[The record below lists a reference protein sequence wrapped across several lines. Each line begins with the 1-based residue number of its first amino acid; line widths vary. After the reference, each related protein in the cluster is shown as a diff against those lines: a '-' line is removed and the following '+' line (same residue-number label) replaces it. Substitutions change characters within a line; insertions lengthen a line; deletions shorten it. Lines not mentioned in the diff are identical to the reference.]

1 MTMAAQGARGAAIG
15 ATTAMRVANE
25 LRRRI
30 LAGEIQPGRRLK
42 IDEIAADCAVSH
54 MPVRD
59 ALHELSREGIV
70 DVLPHR
76 GATIR
81 AVDAT
86 FVRNLYDVRAAL
98 EGMLTERCAER
109 IDAAGVAEL
118 GSLAAAYESAC
129 READPAMRV
138 AANRALHEAISRH
151 AANPDAV
158 GMLAQG
164 RLLVEA
170 LRTRAGFGPR
180 RTAAIVAEHRR
191 LVDAIAR
198 RDAARAGAIARDH
211 CSRARDDLLE
221 RL

>member
-1 MTMAAQGARGAAIG
+1 MAANRPGGEAIG
-15 ATTAMRVANE
+15 ATTAMRVADE

-42 IDEIAADCAVSH
+42 IDEIAADCDVSH

-59 ALHELSREGIV
+59 ALHELSREGIL
-70 DVLPHR
+70 DVQPHR

-109 IDAAGVAEL
+109 IDAGGLAEL
-118 GSLAAAYESAC
+118 RTLATAYEHAC
-129 READPAMRV
+129 RDTDPAARV
-138 AANRALHEAISRH
+138 AANRALHDAINRH

-170 LRTRAGFGPR
+170 LRTRAGFGPQ

-191 LVDAIAR
+191 LVNAIAKH
-198 RDAARAGAIARDH
+198 DAARAGAIARDH
-211 CSRARDDLLE
+211 CTRARDDLLA